1 MIQTY
6 GMLELVQHVA
16 EAATRRV
23 TRAAAMSQPS
33 RSTMTE
39 RRFARIAFWNGRKVM
54 RMTTNP
60 HPTPEERVE
69 ATLNDWRKDAGDLRI
84 HFANAIREAEA
95 IAAWNARPG
104 GDEAVREAEDRGY
117 KRAVKMVAAL
127 VADAMIYS
135 DSYGVQGSDFLC
147 CMACNAGGAP
157 GVPFEHSKD
166 CIVLKCETIAD
177 DSWQEQRDEL
187 NWLNEENDKL
197 RAELTALRTHGS
209 QP

>member
-1 MIQTY
+1 
-6 GMLELVQHVA
+6 
-16 EAATRRV
+16 
-23 TRAAAMSQPS
+23 
-33 RSTMTE
+33 MTTAPALLPCPN
-39 RRFARIAFWNGRKVM
+39 RLCGKPFAVM
-54 RMTTNP
+54 RRSPASSMFYGRCDICMCEGP
-60 HPTPEERVE
+60 HRET
-69 ATLNDWRKDAGDLRI
+69 
-84 HFANAIREAEA
+84 EAEA

-177 DSWQEQRDEL
+177 NFWQEQRDEL
-187 NWLNEENDKL
+187 NYVDDENDRL
-197 RAELTALRTHGS
+197 RAELAALRTHGAS
-209 QP
+209 HD

>member
-1 MIQTY
+1 
-6 GMLELVQHVA
+6 
-16 EAATRRV
+16 
-23 TRAAAMSQPS
+23 
-33 RSTMTE
+33 
-39 RRFARIAFWNGRKVM
+39 
-54 RMTTNP
+54 MTTAP
-60 HPTPEERVE
+60 ALRPCPFCGGPDVRFHPRGWMRCHECLAEGPT
-69 ATLNDWRKDAGDLRI
+69 
-84 HFANAIREAEA
+84 REAGIEAQA

-127 VADAMIYS
+127 VADAMVYS
-135 DSYGVQGSDFLC
+135 DSYGVYGSDFLC

-177 DSWQEQRDEL
+177 DFWQEQRDEL

-197 RAELTALRTHGS
+197 RAELTALRTHGATS
-209 QP
+209 LRARAQMERGK

>member
-1 MIQTY
+1 
-6 GMLELVQHVA
+6 
-16 EAATRRV
+16 
-23 TRAAAMSQPS
+23 
-33 RSTMTE
+33 
-39 RRFARIAFWNGRKVM
+39 
-54 RMTTNP
+54 MTTAPALRPCPFCGGHNLQG
-60 HPTPEERVE
+60 HPIHLRVE
-69 ATLNDWRKDAGDLRI
+69 CIDCYAEGPE
-84 HFANAIREAEA
+84 ANSRAEA

-104 GDEAVREAEDRGY
+104 GGEAVREAEDRGY

-127 VADAMIYS
+127 VADAMVYS
-135 DSYGVQGSDFLC
+135 DSYGVYGSDFLC

-197 RAELTALRTHGS
+197 RAELTALRTHGATS
-209 QP
+209 LRARAQMERGK

>member
-1 MIQTY
+1 
-6 GMLELVQHVA
+6 
-16 EAATRRV
+16 
-23 TRAAAMSQPS
+23 
-33 RSTMTE
+33 MTTAPAL
-39 RRFARIAFWNGRKVM
+39 RPCPNVLCGKPFAVM
-54 RMTTNP
+54 RRSPASSMFYGRCDICMCEGP
-60 HPTPEERVE
+60 HRDT
-69 ATLNDWRKDAGDLRI
+69 
-84 HFANAIREAEA
+84 EAEA

-104 GDEAVREAEDRGY
+104 GGEAVREAEDRGY

-127 VADAMIYS
+127 VADAMVYS
-135 DSYGVQGSDFLC
+135 DSYGVYGSDFLC

-197 RAELTALRTHGS
+197 RAELTALRTHGAS
-209 QP
+209 HD

>member
-1 MIQTY
+1 
-6 GMLELVQHVA
+6 
-16 EAATRRV
+16 
-23 TRAAAMSQPS
+23 
-33 RSTMTE
+33 
-39 RRFARIAFWNGRKVM
+39 
-54 RMTTNP
+54 MTTAP
-60 HPTPEERVE
+60 ALRPCPVPWCRSAFVTIMYSAYGRELHAQCVRCGCSGP
-69 ATLNDWRKDAGDLRI
+69 WRKDRAQ
-84 HFANAIREAEA
+84 A

-127 VADAMIYS
+127 VADAMVYS
-135 DSYGVQGSDFLC
+135 DSYGVYGSDFLC

-197 RAELTALRTHGS
+197 RAELTALRTHGAS
-209 QP
+209 HD

>member
-1 MIQTY
+1 
-6 GMLELVQHVA
+6 
-16 EAATRRV
+16 
-23 TRAAAMSQPS
+23 
-33 RSTMTE
+33 
-39 RRFARIAFWNGRKVM
+39 
-54 RMTTNP
+54 MTTAPALRPCPFCGGHNLQV
-60 HPTPEERVE
+60 HPIHLRVE
-69 ATLNDWRKDAGDLRI
+69 CIDCYAEGPE
-84 HFANAIREAEA
+84 ANSRAEA

-177 DSWQEQRDEL
+177 NFWQEQRDEL
-187 NWLNEENDKL
+187 NYVDDENDRL
-197 RAELTALRTHGS
+197 RAELAALRTHGAS
-209 QP
+209 HD

>member
-1 MIQTY
+1 MEGRTFARTTNF
-6 GMLELVQHVA
+6 GG
-16 EAATRRV
+16 
-23 TRAAAMSQPS
+23 RA
-33 RSTMTE
+33 MTE
-39 RRFARIAFWNGRKVM
+39 KLLNCPFCGGAAQSFEA
-54 RMTTNP
+54 P
-60 HPTPEERVE
+60 SVE
-69 ATLNDWRKDAGDLRI
+69 GWHHVGCGPCQATSGCRQT
-84 HFANAIREAEA
+84 EAEA

-104 GDEAVREAEDRGY
+104 ADEAVREAEDRGY

-127 VADAMIYS
+127 VADAMVYS

-157 GVPFEHSKD
+157 GVPFEHSED

-197 RAELTALRTHGS
+197 RAELTALRARAQMEMGE
-209 QP
+209 

>member
-1 MIQTY
+1 
-6 GMLELVQHVA
+6 
-16 EAATRRV
+16 
-23 TRAAAMSQPS
+23 
-33 RSTMTE
+33 
-39 RRFARIAFWNGRKVM
+39 
-54 RMTTNP
+54 MTTAPALMSCPNVLCDAP
-60 HPTPEERVE
+60 GEIISIVREYYARTALGHYYGYCPRCCCRGPVHDTPEQ
-69 ATLNDWRKDAGDLRI
+69 
-84 HFANAIREAEA
+84 A

-104 GDEAVREAEDRGY
+104 GGEAVREAEDRGY

-177 DSWQEQRDEL
+177 NFWQEQRDEL
-187 NWLNEENDKL
+187 NYVDDENDRL
-197 RAELTALRTHGS
+197 RAELAALRTHGAS
-209 QP
+209 HD

>member
-1 MIQTY
+1 MSETALQACIAKAICKSGKFETGNGTCALTCMDQL
-6 GMLELVQHVA
+6 GDARQNCRHA
-16 EAATRRV
+16 E
-23 TRAAAMSQPS
+23 
-33 RSTMTE
+33 
-39 RRFARIAFWNGRKVM
+39 
-54 RMTTNP
+54 
-60 HPTPEERVE
+60 
-69 ATLNDWRKDAGDLRI
+69 RI
-84 HFANAIREAEA
+84 HDKLAEQIASA

-104 GDEAVREAEDRGY
+104 GGEAVREAEDRGY

-127 VADAMIYS
+127 VADAMVYS
-135 DSYGVQGSDFLC
+135 DSYGVYGSDFLC

-197 RAELTALRTHGS
+197 RAELTAIRTHGAS
-209 QP
+209 HD

>member
-1 MIQTY
+1 
-6 GMLELVQHVA
+6 
-16 EAATRRV
+16 
-23 TRAAAMSQPS
+23 MSE
-33 RSTMTE
+33 TMTTAPALLPCPFCGE
-39 RRFARIAFWNGRKVM
+39 QPLTHNGYTRLYTIACQSPKCAVQVSCSVVGE
-54 RMTTNP
+54 P
-60 HPTPEERVE
+60 
-69 ATLNDWRKDAGDLRI
+69 
-84 HFANAIREAEA
+84 EA

-127 VADAMIYS
+127 VADAMVYS
-135 DSYGVQGSDFLC
+135 DSYGVYGSDFLC

-166 CIVLKCETIAD
+166 CIILKCETIAD

-197 RAELTALRTHGS
+197 RAELTALRTHGATS
-209 QP
+209 LRARAQMERGK